1 MQANYL
7 EDFKEG
13 VLEQATPEQMEILLA
28 DAWRHF
34 GSTFFRNRLDVHPDG
49 KSLIQIVPLRI
60 NLEKF
65 SFSQHHLK
73 LLKRQK
79 SSTVVFQPIIIEAER
94 KVIFQK
100 HILRFKHNVPES
112 LSDFLGEQPGIVP
125 CLALEC
131 ALYDENKKLYAA
143 SYFDIAHHS
152 ISSVYAFFDTDFSK
166 KSPGLHTL
174 LSEIQFALEHQKK
187 YVYLGYAHNINSHYD
202 YKKQFNGLEFYDWEG
217 NWLDYKGSRI

>member
-13 VLEQATPEQMEILLA
+13 FLDHATPEQMEILLA

-65 SFSQHHLK
+65 SFSKHHLK

-79 SSTVVFQPIIIEAER
+79 NTKIVFQSISIDDAREA
-94 KVIFQK
+94 IFQK
-100 HILRFKHNVPES
+100 HILRFNHNVPES
-112 LSDFLGEQPGIVP
+112 LSNFLGEKPGIVP

-131 ALYDENKKLYAA
+131 ALYDENNQFYAA
-143 SYFDIAHHS
+143 SYFDIASHS
-152 ISSVYAFFDTDFSK
+152 ISSIYAFFDTDFSK

-174 LSEIQFALEHQKK
+174 LAEIQFALEHQKK
-187 YVYLGYAHNINSHYD
+187 YVYLGYAHEISSHYD

-217 NWLDYKGSRI
+217 NWLEFKAR